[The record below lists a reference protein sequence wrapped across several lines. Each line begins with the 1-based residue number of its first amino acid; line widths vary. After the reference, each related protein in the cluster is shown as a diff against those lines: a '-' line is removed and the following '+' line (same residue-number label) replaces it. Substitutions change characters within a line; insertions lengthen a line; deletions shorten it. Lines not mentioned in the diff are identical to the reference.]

1 MVACCRL
8 HLRDFKLL
16 VSLLWSVVNVPKVGD
31 FHAWNFASH
40 FPQNLFALYIY
51 NYKTPLTNVHSQY
64 SVAAGLICV
73 GARATSQ
80 QARAKAKRT

>member
-1 MVACCRL
+1 MFQKLGIFMLGIL
-8 HLRDFKLL
+8 HLISHRIY
-16 VSLLWSVVNVPKVGD
+16 SLC
-31 FHAWNFASH
+31 
-40 FPQNLFALYIY
+40 IY

>member
-1 MVACCRL
+1 MLGIL
-8 HLRDFKLL
+8 HLISHRIY
-16 VSLLWSVVNVPKVGD
+16 SLC
-31 FHAWNFASH
+31 
-40 FPQNLFALYIY
+40 IY